1 MGTSAVCREG
11 RKWHR
16 KQHAGG
22 LLFVPP
28 RQIPSKTT
36 VTSANLRLQAIMTDP
51 TDTAVCMGFDRSIAP
66 KHDSGS
72 GYYGFD
78 TIFITW

>member
-1 MGTSAVCREG
+1 MIQFLLTKFN
-11 RKWHR
+11 RK
-16 KQHAGG
+16 
-22 LLFVPP
+22 LLCSY
-28 RQIPSKTT
+28 SK
-36 VTSANLRLQAIMTDP
+36 LYKYRLQAIMTDP

-66 KHDSGS
+66 KHDSGL